1 MGILDTDRRV
11 LALAFAR
18 MADSIGNSF
27 LIIVLPLYIGSGMVS
42 GGTFGLSTALV
53 TGLILSAFGF
63 FMSGVQPIAG
73 RLSDKTGKRK
83 VFVVVGLIILA
94 VSNFAYSL
102 AGNYSAMLLIR
113 IGQGIGV
120 AVTVPATIALVND
133 LSTDDNRGGS
143 MGVFNTFRMLGF
155 GIGPIAAGTV
165 IYGGPY
171 TLLGYGIT
179 GFEAAFYI
187 ATLGALIGTV
197 LVFVLVSDPDVDFDA
212 EHTADAGGEHSIAV
226 FEQHD
231 GHGTLDSV
239 FTLGIASLFMA
250 IGIAILSPLESIINH
265 HLGQS
270 ATLFGIEFAAFT
282 LGQVVMQT
290 PVGTASDKYG
300 RKPFILIGLVFLIPA
315 TVAQGL
321 VATPLGMIGARFV
334 QGIAGAMVF
343 APAFALA
350 GDIARNSNAGT
361 TLSVLTMAFG
371 LGTAIGPLAGG
382 WLVGFGYVVPF
393 VFAAAL
399 AAFGLVLVYTQV
411 EETHAGDDLG
421 AEISRLF
428 LNRDSQPAD

>member
-1 MGILDTDRRV
+1 MGILDTDRRI

-27 LIIVLPLYIGSGMVS
+27 LIVVLPLYIASGVVS

-73 RLSDKTGKRK
+73 NLSDKTGKRK
-83 VFVVVGLIILA
+83 AFVVAGLLILA
-94 VSNFAYSL
+94 VSNFTYSL
-102 AGNYSAMLLIR
+102 AGSYGAMLLIR

-133 LSTDDNRGGS
+133 LSTDDTRGGS

-155 GIGPIAAGTV
+155 GIGPVAAGTV

-171 TLLGYGIT
+171 AVLGYAVT

-187 ATLGALIGTV
+187 ATLGALVGAI
-197 LVFVLVSDPDVDFDA
+197 LVFALVSDPDIDIDA
-212 EHTADAGGEHSIAV
+212 ENTADAGGEHSVAV
-226 FEQHD
+226 FERD
-231 GHGTLDSV
+231 GNGVLDSV

-250 IGIAILSPLESIINH
+250 IGIAILAPLESIINQ

-282 LGQVVMQT
+282 LGQVVTQT
-290 PVGTASDKYG
+290 PVGTASDRYG
-300 RKPFILIGLVFLIPA
+300 RKPFILAGLVLLVPA
-315 TVAQGL
+315 TLAQGL
-321 VATPLGMIGARFV
+321 VATPVGMVAARFV

-393 VFAAAL
+393 AFAAAL
-399 AAFGLVLVYTQV
+399 ATFGLVLVYTQV
-411 EETHAGDDLG
+411 EETHAGESLGEDLTRVLLG
-421 AEISRLF
+421 
-428 LNRDSQPAD
+428 RDTQPVD

>member
-27 LIIVLPLYIGSGMVS
+27 LIVVLPLYIGSDVVS

-73 RLSDKTGKRK
+73 SLSDKTGKRK
-83 VFVVVGLIILA
+83 VFVVAGLLILA
-94 VSNFAYSL
+94 VSNFAYAF

-133 LSTDDNRGGS
+133 LSTDDTRGGS

-155 GIGPIAAGTV
+155 GIGPVAAGTV

-171 TLLGYGIT
+171 TLLGYGIS

-187 ATLGALIGTV
+187 ATLGALIGAV

-226 FEQHD
+226 FERD

-239 FTLGIASLFMA
+239 FTLGLASLFMA

-270 ATLFGIEFAAFT
+270 ATFFGIEFAAFT
-282 LGQVVMQT
+282 LGQVVTQT

-300 RKPFILIGLVFLIPA
+300 RKPFILLGLVLLIPA
-315 TVAQGL
+315 TIAQGF
-321 VATPLGMIGARFV
+321 VTTPFGMIGARFV

-343 APAFALA
+343 APGFALA

-382 WLVGFGYVVPF
+382 WLVSFDYIVPF

-399 AAFGLVLVYTQV
+399 ATLGLVLVYTQV

-421 AEISRLF
+421 EDITRVL
-428 LNRDSQPAD
+428 LDRDSQPAD

>member
-1 MGILDTDRRV
+1 MGVLDTDRRI

-27 LIIVLPLYIGSGMVS
+27 LIVVLPLYIASGVVS

-73 RLSDKTGKRK
+73 NLSDKTGKRK
-83 VFVVVGLIILA
+83 AFVVAGLLILA
-94 VSNFAYSL
+94 VSNFTYSL
-102 AGNYSAMLLIR
+102 AGSYGAMLLIR

-133 LSTDDNRGGS
+133 LSTDDTRGGS

-155 GIGPIAAGTV
+155 GIGPVAAGTV

-171 TLLGYGIT
+171 AVLGYAVT

-187 ATLGALIGTV
+187 ATLGALVGAI
-197 LVFVLVSDPDVDFDA
+197 LVFALVSDPDIDIDA
-212 EHTADAGGEHSIAV
+212 ENTADAGGEHSVAV
-226 FEQHD
+226 FERD
-231 GHGTLDSV
+231 GNGVLDSV

-250 IGIAILSPLESIINH
+250 IGIAILAPLESIINQ

-282 LGQVVMQT
+282 LGQVVTQT
-290 PVGTASDKYG
+290 PVGTASDRYG
-300 RKPFILIGLVFLIPA
+300 RKPFILAGLVLLVPA
-315 TVAQGL
+315 TLAQGL
-321 VATPLGMIGARFV
+321 VATPVGMVAARFV

-393 VFAAAL
+393 AFAAAL
-399 AAFGLVLVYTQV
+399 ATFGLVLVYTQV
-411 EETHAGDDLG
+411 EETHAGENLGEDLTRVLLG
-421 AEISRLF
+421 
-428 LNRDSQPAD
+428 RDTQPAD